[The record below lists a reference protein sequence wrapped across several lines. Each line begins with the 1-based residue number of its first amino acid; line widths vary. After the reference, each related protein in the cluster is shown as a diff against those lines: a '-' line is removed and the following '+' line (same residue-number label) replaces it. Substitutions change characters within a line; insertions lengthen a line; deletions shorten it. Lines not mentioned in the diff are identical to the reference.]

1 MLIKQ
6 IIVAL
11 NKMDQIDWDKK
22 QYLEAQE
29 YIQTSAAKLGY
40 NK

>member
-11 NKMDQIDWDKK
+11 NKMD
-22 QYLEAQE
+22 
-29 YIQTSAAKLGY
+29 
-40 NK
+40 